1 MTGTDVTLRG
11 YAYDNDQPSARRHL
25 ASLAKALDDFTI
37 GRLNH
42 LDLTGRRCLE
52 IGAGGS
58 DVAVWMAAQ
67 AGPAGSVTAT
77 DLKPQHVN
85 RHPQLTVLS
94 HDITTDPIPDGP
106 FDLIHARLVL
116 MHLPQ
121 REHILTN
128 LAAALAP
135 GGVLLVEDWHA
146 TADAVVLDAPTDDD
160 RNLFTTY
167 QRAVNQRVFQ
177 ASGSD
182 PQWSLRLHQQMRL
195 AGLHDIDTVINA
207 PVWHSGSPGL
217 ILALTAIAE
226 HRDRLHAAGLT
237 DADLTRV
244 ERLLIS
250 PDGGL
255 VVRGHQLY
263 SVRGRR
269 P

>member
-1 MTGTDVTLRG
+1 MTDATVTQHG

-25 ASLAKALDDFTI
+25 SALARALDDFTI
-37 GRLNH
+37 GRLHH
-42 LDLTGRRCLE
+42 LGLAGKRCLE

-58 DVAVWMAAQ
+58 EIAVWLAAQ
-67 AGPAGSVTAT
+67 VGPAGSVTAT
-77 DLKPQHVN
+77 DLKP
-85 RHPQLTVLS
+85 RHIGSHPRLTVLR
-94 HDITTDPIPDGP
+94 HDITTDPLPDGP

-121 REHILTN
+121 REQLLAI

-135 GGVLLVEDWHA
+135 GGVLVIEDWHA
-146 TADAVVLDAPTDDD
+146 TADAVVLDAATDDD
-160 RNLFTTY
+160 RDLFTAY

-177 ASGSD
+177 AAGSD
-182 PQWSLRLHQQMRL
+182 PQWALRLHQQMRR
-195 AGLHDIDTVINA
+195 AGLHDVDTVINA

-226 HRDRLHAAGLT
+226 HRDRLRAAGLT

-250 PDGGL
+250 SDAGL

-263 SVRGRR
+263 SVSGRK